1 MKKLSRIFSGDQ
13 VFIIIVTILSL
24 GGIAIFSSATLG
36 MLARANTSIAHTIAI
51 QVIFGLGGGIAA
63 FAVFRTIPLLWFR
76 KAAPWIFGATLLLTL
91 AVFVPGLG
99 SHIYGATR
107 WLDLRFITL
116 QPAEFLKIGMVFFVA
131 WYLARHAR
139 KLSDYRHGL
148 IPFMIIVGI
157 PSLILLLQ
165 PNTSTTL
172 LIGMTS
178 TIMYFAAGA
187 RLRDFLILGTLA
199 IVVLGV
205 VLLVRPYALQRF
217 TTFLHPSA
225 HPQGSGYQIQ
235 QSLIAIGAGKLTGR
249 GLGEGV
255 QKFNYLP
262 EPAGDSVFAVF
273 AEELGFIGSIIL
285 VALFFA
291 LAARGIAI
299 AGDAPERFSALAV
312 LGFSWLIAFQAFVNM
327 DAMLGLVPLT
337 GLPLPFISHGGTAL
351 LTVLAEAGFILNVAA
366 HRKNR

>member
-1 MKKLSRIFSGDQ
+1 M
-13 VFIIIVTILSL
+13 IIVMILAL

-36 MLARANTSIAHTIAI
+36 MLARADTHIARTIAI
-51 QVIFGLGGGIAA
+51 QIIFGLGGGAVA
-63 FAVFRTIPLLWFR
+63 FAVFRSVPLVWFR
-76 KAAPWIFGATLLLTL
+76 KAAPWFFGATLLLTL
-91 AVFVPGLG
+91 AVFIPGFG
-99 SHIYGATR
+99 SHVYGATR
-107 WLDLRFITL
+107 WLNLRFITL

-139 KLSDYRHGL
+139 KLADYRQGL
-148 IPFMIIVGI
+148 IPFTIIVGI
-157 PSLILLLQ
+157 PSLILLFQ

-178 TIMYFAAGA
+178 TVMYFAAGA
-187 RLRDFLILGTLA
+187 RLRDFLILGILA
-199 IVVLGV
+199 VTVLGV
-205 VLLVRPYALQRF
+205 ILLVRPYALQRI
-217 TTFLHPSA
+217 TTYIYPSTNL
-225 HPQGSGYQIQ
+225 QGSGYQIH

-249 GLGEGV
+249 GLGESV

-273 AEELGFIGSIIL
+273 AEELGFIGSVIL
-285 VALFFA
+285 VLLFFA
-291 LAARGIAI
+291 LAARGISI
-299 AGDAPERFSALAV
+299 AGDAPDRFSALAT

-327 DAMLGLVPLT
+327 NAMLGLLPLT

-351 LTVLAEAGFILNVAA
+351 LAVLAEAGFILNVAA

>member
-1 MKKLSRIFSGDQ
+1 M
-13 VFIIIVTILSL
+13 IIVMILAL

-36 MLARANTSIAHTIAI
+36 MLARADTHIAHTIAI
-51 QVIFGLGGGIAA
+51 QIIFGLGGGAVA
-63 FAVFRTIPLLWFR
+63 FAVFRSIPLAWFR
-76 KAAPWIFGATLLLTL
+76 KAAPWIFGASLLLTL
-91 AVFVPGLG
+91 AVFIPGFG

-107 WLDLRFITL
+107 WLNLRFITL

-131 WYLARHAR
+131 WYLTRHAR
-139 KLSDYRHGL
+139 KLADYRQGL
-148 IPFMIIVGI
+148 IPFTIIVGI

-178 TIMYFAAGA
+178 TVMYFAAGA
-187 RLRDFLILGTLA
+187 RLRDFFILGILA
-199 IVVLGV
+199 IAILGM

-299 AGDAPERFSALAV
+299 AGDAPDRFSALAA
-312 LGFSWLIAFQAFVNM
+312 LGFAWLIAFQAFVNM
-327 DAMLGLVPLT
+327 DAMLGLAPLT